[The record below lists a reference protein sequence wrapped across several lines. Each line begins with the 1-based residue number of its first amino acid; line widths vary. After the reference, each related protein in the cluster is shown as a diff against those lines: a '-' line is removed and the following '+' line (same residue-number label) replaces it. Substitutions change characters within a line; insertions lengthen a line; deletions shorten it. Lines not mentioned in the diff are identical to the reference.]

1 MSDEVEEMK
10 QLIERSRRLKQMLA
24 ELTAEIEIVQRKIDE
39 LQNQTDSD

>member
-24 ELTAEIEIVQRKIDE
+24 ELTAEI
-39 LQNQTDSD
+39 